1 MPSSRSPFFLVH
13 HCIVHYH
20 VNLSD
25 LSAFF
30 YCSCLWKPVESF
42 SFIFQPSEK
51 WKKNQPIIPHYWQA
65 SDKLFLSVF
74 FCCCCSCLLFRL
86 SQPSLSCSSM
96 EFFIIFSER
105 FSFFLYEFF
114 PLFRGCF
121 MKHELKSYPKHTR
134 TLWIEWM
141 KKRNKKKIFIV
152 EIGFCWTLCTKIF
165 FCLPLHP
172 INFLFSPTRC
182 DVFCGGLRFMIF
194 KPLTVHWHMWNAHWT
209 LIFHV
214 SMWE

>member
-1 MPSSRSPFFLVH
+1 MKTRWEFFLYFSTLGKMKKKSAHNSALLASVRQTFSLSLFLLLLFLFALSPQPTKPFLLFDGIFHNFFRKIFFFLV
-13 HCIVHYH
+13 
-20 VNLSD
+20 
-25 LSAFF
+25 
-30 YCSCLWKPVESF
+30 W
-42 SFIFQPSEK
+42 
-51 WKKNQPIIPHYWQA
+51 
-65 SDKLFLSVF
+65 
-74 FCCCCSCLLFRL
+74 
-86 SQPSLSCSSM
+86 
-96 EFFIIFSER
+96 IFS
-105 FSFFLYEFF
+105 SF
-114 PLFRGCF
+114 FRGCF
-121 MKHELKSYPKHTR
+121 MKHELKSYPKTY
-134 TLWIEWM
+134 TNVVDWVNE
-141 KKRNKKKIFIV
+141 KKETKKKIFIV

>member
-30 YCSCLWKPVESF
+30 YCCCLWKPVESF

-51 WKKNQPIIPHYWQA
+51 WKKKSAHNSALLA
-65 SDKLFLSVF
+65 SVRQTFSLSFF

-141 KKRNKKKIFIV
+141 KKRNEKKSLLLRLDFAGLCVQKYFSACRFI
-152 EIGFCWTLCTKIF
+152 
-165 FCLPLHP
+165 P
-172 INFLFSPTRC
+172 
-182 DVFCGGLRFMIF
+182 
-194 KPLTVHWHMWNAHWT
+194 
-209 LIFHV
+209 
-214 SMWE
+214 